1 MASIAEKQLE
11 MSRALVL
18 DVAAQQLR
26 FAADM
31 AKKGR
36 RSAAQCMKRGELIG
50 HDAFIAMAEAFEAD
64 IVTWTRTRDAWI
76 AKQLDTRKPAHA
88 S

>member
-1 MASIAEKQLE
+1 MASVAAKELE
-11 MSRALVL
+11 MSRELVL

-36 RSAAQCMKRGELIG
+36 RSAAECMKRGEVVG
-50 HDAFIAMAEAFEAD
+50 HDAFIAMAEAFESN

-76 AKQLDTRKPAHA
+76 AKQLDTRKAG
-88 S
+88 